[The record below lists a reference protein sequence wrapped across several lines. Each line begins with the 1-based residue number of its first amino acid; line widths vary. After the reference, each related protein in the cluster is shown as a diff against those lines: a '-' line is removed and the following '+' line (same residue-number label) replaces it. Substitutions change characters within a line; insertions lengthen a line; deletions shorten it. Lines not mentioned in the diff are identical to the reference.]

1 MLCFF
6 LVRVVIKLK
15 SIIMKKLSI
24 AIVLVSAS
32 FGFAKA
38 QTTEAAT
45 TKAQTTQTATAEMK
59 IDTAAGNAAVENI
72 TVEPVKAE
80 EAAVKVEEIKK
91 QTPAET
97 KQKARM
103 EKKEAKKLV
112 E

>member
-1 MLCFF
+1 
-6 LVRVVIKLK
+6 
-15 SIIMKKLSI
+15 MKKLSI

-38 QTTEAAT
+38 QTTETAANKVQPAETAAT
-45 TKAQTTQTATAEMK
+45 AMK
-59 IDTAAGNAAVENI
+59 IDTAAGNAAVE
-72 TVEPVKAE
+72 TMKAEPVKAE
-80 EAAVKVEEIKK
+80 EAAVKAEEIKK
-91 QTPAET
+91 ETPAEI